1 MTGACDL
8 FLPPPS
14 FCASIMA
21 CLFCSASSN
30 FFFFSSAG
38 INHWALISLLAA
50 TLLLC
55 FHHGLS
61 LLFCLFQLFLLFFC
75 LPGFLF
81 DFLFLFLLLLGK
93 FLFLL
98 CSNFLP
104 LCLFV
109 LQSFKF
115 FLLLCPL
122 FPPLVDVFLE
132 LVVEFAFAG
141 ASLGFGE
148 GIISPLGSLGGDLL
162 LRVFVVGHFVT
173 AGLLWLNPPPRSVS
187 SSPCL

>member
-75 LPGFLF
+75 GHQSLGLDFSSCRHPPFVLPSWLVSSVLPLPTFSS
-81 DFLFLFLLLLGK
+81 FLLPLWLS
-93 FLFLL
+93 FR
-98 CSNFLP
+98 LP
-104 LCLFV
+104 LYELS
-109 LQSFKF
+109 L
-115 FLLLCPL
+115 PL
-122 FPPLVDVFLE
+122 PS
-132 LVVEFAFAG
+132 FAG
-141 ASLGFGE
+141 QVSFPA
-148 GIISPLGSLGGDLL
+148 LL
-162 LRVFVVGHFVT
+162 
-173 AGLLWLNPPPRSVS
+173 
-187 SSPCL
+187 